1 MDKRR
6 EIEKLA
12 YDFFQR
18 DGCVHGR
25 EFEHWI
31 EAERIV
37 QARCTV
43 LASEKPAKAK
53 KPVAAK
59 AVSVKVAEKKSK
71 TATKAPAKGKVK
83 KAVNTQKESI
93 L

>member
-1 MDKRR
+1 MDRRR

-12 YDFFQR
+12 YEFFQR
-18 DGCVHGR
+18 DGCMHGR

-37 QARCTV
+37 CSRHAA
-43 LASEKPAKAK
+43 LSSEKPAKAK

-59 AVSVKVAEKKSK
+59 AVSVKVTEKKSK
-71 TATKAPAKGKVK
+71 TPTKAPAKKKVK
-83 KAVNTQKESI
+83 
-93 L
+93 

>member
-6 EIEKLA
+6 EIEILA
-12 YDFFQR
+12 YEFFQR
-18 DGCVHGR
+18 DGCMHGR

-31 EAERIV
+31 EGLV
-37 QARCTV
+37 
-43 LASEKPAKAK
+43 SEKPAKAK

-71 TATKAPAKGKVK
+71 TPTKAPAKGKVK
-83 KAVNTQKESI
+83 KAGNS
-93 L
+93 

>member
-1 MDKRR
+1 MDKRH

-12 YDFFQR
+12 YEFFQR
-18 DGCVHGR
+18 DGCVHGL

-37 QARCTV
+37 HTRYEILPA
-43 LASEKPAKAK
+43 EKPAKVK
-53 KPVAAK
+53 KPVAVK
-59 AVSVKVAEKKSK
+59 AASVKGSKKERK
-71 TATKAPAKGKVK
+71 TVMKTSAKGKAK
-83 KAVNTQKESI
+83 KIGNSQKEST

>member
-6 EIEKLA
+6 EIERLA

-37 QARCTV
+37 HARYMV
-43 LASEKPAKAK
+43 LASEKPAKVK
-53 KPVAAK
+53 KPVASK

-83 KAVNTQKESI
+83 KAVNNQKESI